1 MSCRNFLVSIVT
13 LLFMLTPAAGQT
25 GLYSYKGGYFLRN
38 GSHWEEYR
46 PDSKIGVWATYEQYN
61 EESNFFNIKNSSCCV
76 SVPKNTSCNFFYAMP
91 GGEWS
96 EIYTTGEIYDYMP
109 SDARDIYCYKGGYFV
124 RDGLDWYEYR
134 PGDRHEVWNSYKQ
147 VSSDLNFIYL
157 TSGNGDFHIGIPKY
171 ESSESIYMKK
181 GDGDWTAIYTLTGIY
196 DCGKGYEYSIPFGKQ
211 HSGDSADSLS
221 IYTRVNI
228 DNNGTC
234 QVRYSDKS
242 YPFKYS
248 SESLYEAS
256 YGDIGSMFF
265 MMLAGYTGDT
275 KGFVLYRDNDNKDEV
290 LSYTSTSGITVC
302 TVTDVPGLGT
312 MEFRDCLD
320 ESPGEQIHE
329 KIADLEF

>member
-1 MSCRNFLVSIVT
+1 M
-13 LLFMLTPAAGQT
+13 
-25 GLYSYKGGYFLRN
+25 YS
-38 GSHWEEYR
+38 
-46 PDSKIGVWATYEQYN
+46 
-61 EESNFFNIKNSSCCV
+61 
-76 SVPKNTSCNFFYAMP
+76 
-91 GGEWS
+91 
-96 EIYTTGEIYDYMP
+96 
-109 SDARDIYCYKGGYFV
+109 
-124 RDGLDWYEYR
+124 
-134 PGDRHEVWNSYKQ
+134 
-147 VSSDLNFIYL
+147 
-157 TSGNGDFHIGIPKY
+157 
-171 ESSESIYMKK
+171 
-181 GDGDWTAIYTLTGIY
+181 
-196 DCGKGYEYSIPFGKQ
+196 
-211 HSGDSADSLS
+211 
-221 IYTRVNI
+221 RVNI

-234 QVRYSDKS
+234 QIRYSDKS